1 MKTTIGPVVAP
12 LIAAC
17 VFAGCGSQ
25 SARHDPPGSPGNP
38 VPAKPETEAAA
49 GSEGAAAVKPGYAKL
64 VQRQTSKPA
73 SRFTPCNLVTKAEAG
88 AILRARMDQPVEAPM
103 GPTCIYRSHDGR
115 SFVTLVVTSQS
126 FTQTVRQVAGP
137 VRLRV
142 AHRQALCGTVGPQML
157 HVSLKAGRTLSIAG
171 PCVAAQKFAETAV
184 GRLDR

>member
-1 MKTTIGPVVAP
+1 MKTTIGPLVAP

-17 VFAGCGSQ
+17 VLAGCGSE

-38 VPAKPETEAAA
+38 VRAKPQAEAAA
-49 GSEGAAAVKPGYAKL
+49 GSEGAAAAKPGYAKL

-88 AILRARMDQPVEAPM
+88 AILRTAVDQPVEAPM
-103 GPTCIYRSHDGR
+103 GPTCVYRAHNGR
-115 SFVTLVVTSQS
+115 SFLTLVVRSEP
-126 FTQTVRQVAGP
+126 FTHAVRQVTGP

-142 AHRQALCGTVGPQML
+142 AHRQAVCATVGSPAL
-157 HVSLKAGRTLSIAG
+157 HVSVKGGRTLSVEG
-171 PCVAAQKFAETAV
+171 PCVLAQKFAEKAV